1 MTETEHPEHPE
12 PSVGA
17 WGERRLVEA
26 LTAGLPQGQDV
37 LVGPGDDAA
46 LVVVGGGRSGREV
59 LVSTDVAVEGRHF
72 RRDWSSAADIG
83 HRVSAA
89 NLSDIAAMGGI
100 ANCLVVALA
109 APGDLPSRWALD
121 LVRGLADE
129 AAGLGASIVGGDVT
143 ESDRLFVAVTVVGAC
158 PGPVVRRD
166 GARPGDVVAVS
177 GRLGWAAAG
186 LAVLSRGFRSPRT
199 VVEAHRRPHP
209 PYAQGPAAAAAGA
222 TAMIDVS
229 DGLLA
234 DLGNVASASGVAI
247 DVRRESLELA
257 EPLRAVGAAVGADPL
272 LFVLTGGDDHALAAT
287 FPAAVRLPPEWCVV
301 GEVSAGQGVTVDGSA
316 FDGLG
321 GHRHWS

>member
-100 ANCLVVALA
+100 ATCLVVALA

-121 LVRGLADE
+121 LA
-129 AAGLGASIVGGDVT
+129 
-143 ESDRLFVAVTVVGAC
+143 
-158 PGPVVRRD
+158 
-166 GARPGDVVAVS
+166 
-177 GRLGWAAAG
+177 
-186 LAVLSRGFRSPRT
+186 
-199 VVEAHRRPHP
+199 
-209 PYAQGPAAAAAGA
+209 
-222 TAMIDVS
+222 
-229 DGLLA
+229 
-234 DLGNVASASGVAI
+234 
-247 DVRRESLELA
+247 
-257 EPLRAVGAAVGADPL
+257 
-272 LFVLTGGDDHALAAT
+272 
-287 FPAAVRLPPEWCVV
+287 
-301 GEVSAGQGVTVDGSA
+301 
-316 FDGLG
+316 
-321 GHRHWS
+321 